1 MSTID
6 NSFVDTAKYAWRKEW
21 DDIKTII
28 ENRRIPTLFHFTPI
42 ENLESI
48 LINGLI
54 PRDELIQQQI
64 PFKTTDDLRLD
75 GITGG
80 TCFSITKPNMGLLRQ
95 KRKYG
100 DGTIVVLECAAN
112 TLLLYPFVA
121 FPGNAA
127 GGHFVKDKSENIHR
141 YVGINGLKNLFL
153 NEELRK
159 SRKLLPDA
167 PTDNQSEII
176 FLEKIAMN
184 RIMKIHL
191 PREIS
196 SDFMSIHQQIFNEV
210 ETLSIHFP
218 CDCDFFAT
226 GYVPYVGAG
235 RFSFDWFSI

>member
-1 MSTID
+1 MSSID
-6 NSFVDTAKYAWRKEW
+6 NSFIETAKYAWKKEK
-21 DDIKTII
+21 DYIKTII
-28 ENRRIPTLFHFTPI
+28 ENRKIPTLFHFTPV

-48 LINGLI
+48 IANGLI
-54 PRDELIQQQI
+54 PRDELIQQKI
-64 PFKTTDDLRLD
+64 PFKATDDLRLD

-80 TCFSITKPNMGLLRQ
+80 ICFSITKPNMGLLRQ

-127 GGHFVKDKSENIHR
+127 GGNFIKDKSENFQR

-153 NEELRK
+153 NKDLRK
-159 SRKLLPDA
+159 SRNLLPDA

-176 FLEKIAMN
+176 FLEKIDTD

-196 SDFMSIHQQIFNEV
+196 PELVNKYQQFFDEL
-210 ETLSIHFP
+210 ETLNVHFP
-218 CDCDFFAT
+218 CDCDFLAT

-235 RFSFDWFSI
+235 RFTFDWFSI